1 MIQIRYAHRGL
12 HDLAQ
17 GVPENSIT
25 AFRRAAGRG
34 FGAELDVHLLADG
47 SLAVFHDSD
56 LKRMTGRAGMIE
68 DLTAAQ
74 LAEYRL
80 GGTEE
85 TIPQL
90 CDVLKIFER
99 AKLPLVV
106 ELKSCRD
113 NHDALAARTVA
124 ELDKFAAPYV
134 MESFDP
140 RCLLWLR
147 KNRPEII
154 RGQLAQDFTCG
165 PERASGQGEQ
175 MDRLL
180 TRMAFNRFTKPH
192 FVAYRFED
200 RAVPALRR
208 IVRKGSPVVFYW
220 TIRSAED
227 MALAEAEGAQVIF
240 EGFLP

>member
-1 MIQIRYAHRGL
+1 MMQIRYAHRGL

-34 FGAELDVHLLADG
+34 YGAELDVHLLADG
-47 SLAVFHDSD
+47 TLAVFHDSD
-56 LKRMTGRAGMIE
+56 LRRMTGRAGVIE
-68 DLTAAQ
+68 ELTAPQ

-90 CDVLKIFER
+90 CDVLRIFER

-106 ELKSCRD
+106 ELKSWRD
-113 NHDALAARTVA
+113 NCNALTERTVA
-124 ELDKFAAPYV
+124 ELDKYGVPYV

-154 RGQLAQDFTCG
+154 RGQLAQDFTRTPSG
-165 PERASGQGEQ
+165 MGERA
-175 MDRLL
+175 DCLL

-192 FVAYRFED
+192 FVAFRFED
-200 RAVPALRR
+200 RDMPRLRR
-208 IVRKGSPVVFYW
+208 IARKGSPVVFYW
-220 TIRSAED
+220 TIRSSED

>member
-1 MIQIRYAHRGL
+1 MKQFRYAHRGL

-17 GVPENSIT
+17 GIPENSLP

-56 LKRMTGRAGMIE
+56 LKRMTGREGIIE
-68 DLTAAQ
+68 ELTSDK
-74 LAEYRL
+74 LVDYRL

-85 TIPQL
+85 AIPQL
-90 CDVLKIFER
+90 YQVLELFDR

-106 ELKSCRD
+106 EVKSYKG
-113 NHDALAARTVA
+113 NHDALTARTVE
-124 ELDKFAAPYV
+124 ELDKYGAPYV

-154 RGQLAQDFTCG
+154 RGQLAMDFIRG
-165 PERASGQGEQ
+165 EHSGMGERV
-175 MDRLL
+175 DRLL
-180 TRMAFNRFTKPH
+180 THMAFNRFTRPN
-192 FVAYRFED
+192 FVAFRFED
-200 RAVPALRR
+200 RETPSLRR
-208 IVRKGSPVVFYW
+208 VKRLHSAVVFYW
-220 TIRSAED
+220 TIRSRED
-227 MALAEAEGAQVIF
+227 METAEAEGAQVIF
-240 EGFLP
+240 EGFVP